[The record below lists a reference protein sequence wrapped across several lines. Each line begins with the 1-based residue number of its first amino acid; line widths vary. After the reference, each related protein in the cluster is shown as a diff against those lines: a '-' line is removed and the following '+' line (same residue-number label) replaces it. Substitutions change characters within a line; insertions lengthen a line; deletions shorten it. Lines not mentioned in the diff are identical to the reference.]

1 MDVPN
6 SRGDVTGESVRELK
20 ETSVEIIQYEAARKK
35 KSEKN
40 TKQNFRDQ
48 WENIDRPKVY
58 AIGVPRQ
65 NRQEKKL
72 ISGRVQQ
79 GREQACQYKHK
90 KWVINIDSLV
100 LKN

>member
-40 TKQNFRDQ
+40 TK
-48 WENIDRPKVY
+48 
-58 AIGVPRQ
+58 
-65 NRQEKKL
+65 
-72 ISGRVQQ
+72 
-79 GREQACQYKHK
+79 
-90 KWVINIDSLV
+90 
-100 LKN
+100 